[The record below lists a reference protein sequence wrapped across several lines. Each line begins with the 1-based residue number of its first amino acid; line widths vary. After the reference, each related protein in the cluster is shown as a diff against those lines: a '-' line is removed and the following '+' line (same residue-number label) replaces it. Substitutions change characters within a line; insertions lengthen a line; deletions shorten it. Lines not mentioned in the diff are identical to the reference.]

1 MGVRRHVTIQL
12 TRLFQTL
19 RTVFT
24 PQMSS
29 ECIHSKFDLAR
40 EPIHMIGP
48 SVHSCIQERMLVEEI
63 HVDITIAVFLVQIF
77 GRVLAEE
84 LIHVNMHMESLN
96 AGCILLSIEPGF
108 VKMAL
113 IVTEEFA
120 SLLILQKSFDLSMFP
135 LDLQFLL
142 RGHRLLVWICL

>member
-1 MGVRRHVTIQL
+1 MN
-12 TRLFQTL
+12 
-19 RTVFT
+19 
-24 PQMSS
+24 S
-29 ECIHSKFDLAR
+29 ECTLSKFALAQGHT
-40 EPIHMIGP
+40 HMIGQN
-48 SVHSCIQERMLVEEI
+48 VLLFIQVKMHVEGILE
-63 HVDITIAVFLVQIF
+63 DTIIVVFLVQSLEK
-77 GRVLAEE
+77 VHAEE
-84 LIHVNMHMESLN
+84 VIHVNMHMESLN